1 MIGAAHTILGRS
13 ASLRDRPYFIVLAGS
28 NLGKTFK
35 IDGDTILGRSSDAQI
50 RLQDEGISR
59 RHARVFV
66 EEKDL
71 WIEDLKSANGTL
83 INGVRIDRQKLQDG
97 DKIRVGATTILK
109 FSYSDD
115 LENSF
120 QQKMYDAALHDGLTR
135 AFNKRHFLDRLGEE
149 AAYAKRHGTPLS
161 LMMLDVD
168 HFKAINDRFGHPAG
182 DQVLAEL
189 AQIIA
194 GQLRREDLFARY
206 GGEEF
211 AVLCLGVTLGP
222 VSILADRVR
231 GVVEGTA
238 FALGESRAPVTI
250 SIGVAAYTPGADDGA
265 TRLVADADAAL
276 YEAKRAGRNRVV
288 VRSAKA

>member
-1 MIGAAHTILGRS
+1 MGQGSDSERPSRRLRRIAPADMDDEEPTMIGAAHTILGRS

-115 LENSF
+115 LEDNF
-120 QQKMYDAALHDGLTR
+120 QQ
-135 AFNKRHFLDRLGEE
+135 
-149 AAYAKRHGTPLS
+149 
-161 LMMLDVD
+161 
-168 HFKAINDRFGHPAG
+168 
-182 DQVLAEL
+182 
-189 AQIIA
+189 
-194 GQLRREDLFARY
+194 
-206 GGEEF
+206 
-211 AVLCLGVTLGP
+211 
-222 VSILADRVR
+222 
-231 GVVEGTA
+231 
-238 FALGESRAPVTI
+238 
-250 SIGVAAYTPGADDGA
+250 
-265 TRLVADADAAL
+265 
-276 YEAKRAGRNRVV
+276 
-288 VRSAKA
+288 